1 VRAGTV
7 AAEREGQGLMPTTTG
22 MEERLLAVIRGE
34 RNSPGAAAARAAL
47 AALACAYAA
56 GLKTY
61 LLSYS
66 LGLRR
71 RHRLPCP
78 VVSVGNLTVGGTGKT
93 SLTLWLAERLR
104 DEGRRLCILS
114 RGYRGASEHG
124 AAIVSDC
131 QRVRMDARAAGDEA
145 WLLAR
150 LLPGVPVVAGKDRR
164 RTGQL
169 ACREFRPDLILLD
182 DGMQYYQLHRDLDI
196 ALVNSARPF
205 DNGWTFPRG
214 LLREPPSHL
223 RRAGC
228 VVVTGVDRVSP
239 RRLEELEA
247 RLRRLAPRAELHRA
261 RRVPRSLRPLA
272 GGADLPLDWAADR
285 RVAAFCA
292 LGDPEAFERQ
302 VEELGAALV
311 HRARL
316 RDHAEPTLS
325 QLTAVLSAA
334 REAGAEA
341 VIVSEKDAVK
351 LPPLSRPLPLVVLAA
366 PLRVDD
372 EERLLGQI
380 RRAAGL

>member
-1 VRAGTV
+1 
-7 AAEREGQGLMPTTTG
+7 MPATPR

-34 RNSPGAAAARAAL
+34 RKSPGAAAARAAL
-47 AALACAYAA
+47 AVLACVYTG
-56 GLKTY
+56 GLKAY
-61 LLSYS
+61 LLPYI

-104 DEGRRLCILS
+104 DEGRRLCILN

-124 AAIVSDC
+124 AAIVSDG
-131 QRVRMDARAAGDEA
+131 QRVRMEARAAGDEA
-145 WLLAR
+145 WMLAR

-164 RTGQL
+164 RTGRL
-169 ACREFRPDLILLD
+169 ACQEFRLDLILLD

-196 ALVNSARPF
+196 ALVNAARPF

-228 VVVTGVDRVSP
+228 VVVTGVDRVPP
-239 RRLEELEA
+239 RDLEALEA

-261 RRVPRSLRPLA
+261 RRMPRCLRPLA
-272 GGADLPLDWAADR
+272 GGAEHPLDWAAGR
-285 RVAAFCA
+285 RVATFCA
-292 LGDPEAFERQ
+292 LGDPESFEQ
-302 VEELGAALV
+302 QAAGLGAALV
-311 HRARL
+311 HCARL
-316 RDHAEPTLS
+316 RDHAEPTMAE
-325 QLTAVLSAA
+325 LTSILSAA
-334 REAGAEA
+334 QEAGAEA
-341 VIVSEKDAVK
+341 MIISEKDAVK
-351 LPPLSRPLPLVVLAA
+351 LPPLSRPLPLLVLAA

-372 EERLLGQI
+372 EERLLGQV